1 MELLKLKK
9 IFKPIIPLLCLVLIV
24 ISCCSCG
31 KCKNEAHTFA
41 TKTVKETTCTSDG
54 LVHKTFLAALLCR
67 LLLDDRVCLRVCLLR
82 GIFLRALVL

>member
-1 MELLKLKK
+1 MKK

-24 ISCCSCG
+24 VSCCSCG

-54 LVHKTFLAALLCR
+54 LVHKTCTKCGYEEDETVPAL
-67 LLLDDRVCLRVCLLR
+67 
-82 GIFLRALVL
+82 